1 MKKYILQIASFAFV
15 LFLLVSCSSDS
26 AKDAT
31 DEIKMDYKLDQKYEY
46 NNIDG
51 VYVLTKMYDNTTG
64 SITDADGKVEDDS
77 SIDSTDLPNEEIGEY
92 NNFEIADINETQ
104 VVLINNSYSKE
115 SSYNTKDSWKFIC
128 EITNGTLEDFNNG
141 ETIEVKTIDDK
152 DYDRAQETAVKVI
165 MVKTIPSA
173 DPYQTSVKV
182 NSRNHVFL
190 VSKYKIIETL
200 NSNLTSSIKVL
211 KEVKE

>member
-26 AKDAT
+26 AKEAT
-31 DEIKMDYKLDQKYEY
+31 EEFKIEYKYDQKYEY
-46 NNIDG
+46 NNING
-51 VYVLTKMYDNTTG
+51 VYVLTKMYENTTG
-64 SITDADGKVEDDS
+64 SNTDMNGKVEDNS
-77 SIDSTDLPNEEIGEY
+77 STDSTDLPNEEIGEY
-92 NNFEIADINETQ
+92 NNLEIADINDTQ

-115 SSYNTKDSWKFIC
+115 ISYNTKDSWKFIC
-128 EITNGTLEDFNNG
+128 EITKGTLEDFNNG

-152 DYDRAQETAVKVI
+152 DYDRAQETAAKVI

-190 VSKYKIIETL
+190 VSKYKIIETS
-200 NSNLTSSIKVL
+200 NSNLTASIKVL